1 MDDRSYRDLATLCGS
16 SPEMGNKTRMFLF
29 MATSGQETFQSVGCT
44 VRVVLKIKQ
53 YVEFSGAVG
62 PEFEDRV
69 QGRGLWSGG
78 PAIKYGSPSDPAPV
92 GKSDEMEMEKV
103 KAE

>member
-1 MDDRSYRDLATLCGS
+1 
-16 SPEMGNKTRMFLF
+16 MGNKTRMFLF
-29 MATSGQETFQSVGCT
+29 MATSGQELFQSVGCT

-78 PAIKYGSPSDPAPV
+78 PEIEYEPPSDPGEA
-92 GKSDEMEMEKV
+92 EKMVAEV

>member
-1 MDDRSYRDLATLCGS
+1 MYL
-16 SPEMGNKTRMFLF
+16 FL
-29 MATSGQETFQSVGCT
+29 ATSGQEVFQQAANIT
-44 VRVVLKIKQ
+44 VRCVLKIKQ

-78 PAIKYGSPSDPAPV
+78 PEIEYEPPTDPGEAE
-92 GKSDEMEMEKV
+92 KAAEMKEE
-103 KAE
+103 